1 MNVHPVLFHLGPITV
16 HSYGVLIASAILLA
30 LWLGKRQ
37 AARMGLDAEQ
47 VWSIGIYMVLGG
59 LVGSKLW
66 YIIENGDYYLANPGQ
81 IFSMA
86 TFQAAGVWYGG
97 FLAALATGIYF
108 IRKSGVHYLSLLDA
122 YAAPVALGHGIGRLG
137 CFSAGC
143 CYGKAT
149 DAPWGVIFH
158 NEYANQ
164 VTGVP
169 LGVRL
174 HPTQLYEA
182 AAEILL
188 LIFLVWLGKRQRFQG
203 QLFSAY
209 MIGYGVIRGVNEIFR
224 GDPGRTP
231 LWNDSGSL
239 MQVVSLGFIALGVVV
254 WLRKSRT
261 PFSKP
266 ASVQT

>member
-1 MNVHPVLFHLGPITV
+1 MYPILFHLGPITV
-16 HSYGVLIASAILLA
+16 HSYGVLVATAILLG

-37 AARMGLDAEQ
+37 AARMGLDSEQ
-47 VWSIGIYMVLGG
+47 VWNIGIYMILFG

-66 YIIENGDYYLANPGQ
+66 YIIENGEYYFANPSQ
-81 IFSMA
+81 IFSMN
-86 TFQAAGVWYGG
+86 TFQAAGVFYGG

-108 IRKSGVHYLSLLDA
+108 IRKSGVHYLALLDA
-122 YAAPVALGHGIGRLG
+122 YAAPVALGHGLGRLG

-149 DAPWGVIFH
+149 DVPWGVTFH
-158 NEYANQ
+158 SEYANQ

-182 AAEILL
+182 AAELL
-188 LIFLVWLGKRQRFQG
+188 LLMFLVWFGKRQAFRG
-203 QLFSAY
+203 QLFAIY
-209 MIGYGVIRGVNEIFR
+209 MIGYGIIRGIVEFFR

-231 LWNDSGSL
+231 LFNDSGSL
-239 MQVVSLGFIALGVVV
+239 MQVVSLGFIALGVWV
-254 WLRKSRT
+254 LLK
-261 PFSKP
+261 KP
-266 ASVQT
+266 RVPVARPAPANA

>member
-1 MNVHPVLFHLGPITV
+1 MYPVLVQLGPVTL
-16 HSYGVLIASAILLA
+16 HSYGVLVAAAILLG
-30 LWLGKRQ
+30 LWLGRRQ
-37 AARMGLDAEQ
+37 AVRMGLDAEQ
-47 VWSIGIYMVLGG
+47 VWSIGIYMILGG

-66 YIIENGDYYLANPGQ
+66 YIVENGDFYFSNPAQ

-86 TFQAAGVWYGG
+86 TFQAAGVFYGG
-97 FLAALATGIYF
+97 FLAALVTGVYF

-122 YAAPVALGHGIGRLG
+122 YAAPVALGHGLGRLG

-149 DAPWGVIFH
+149 DVPWGVVFH
-158 NEYANQ
+158 SEYANQ

-182 AAEILL
+182 GAELL
-188 LIFLVWLGKRQRFQG
+188 LLLLLVWLGRRQRFQG
-203 QLFSAY
+203 QLFAAY
-209 MIGYGVIRGVNEIFR
+209 MIGYGAIRGVVEFYR

-231 LWNDSGSL
+231 LWNDAGSL
-239 MQVVSLGFIALGVVV
+239 MQVVSLGFIALGIVV
-254 WLRKSRT
+254 WLRKSRA
-261 PFSKP
+261 PLAKP
-266 ASVQT
+266 APAQV

>member
-1 MNVHPVLFHLGPITV
+1 MHPILFHLGPVTI
-16 HSYGVLIASAILLA
+16 HSYGVLVATAILLG
-30 LWLGKRQ
+30 LWLGRQQ

-66 YIIENGDYYLANPGQ
+66 YIIENGDYYFANPGQ

-86 TFQAAGVWYGG
+86 TFQAAGVFYGG
-97 FLAALATGIYF
+97 FLAALGTGIYF

-149 DAPWGVIFH
+149 DVAWGVTFTS
-158 NEYANQ
+158 EYANQ

-169 LGVRL
+169 LGIRL
-174 HPTQLYEA
+174 HPTQLYET
-182 AAEILL
+182 AAELL
-188 LIFLVWLGKRQRFQG
+188 LLCLLVWLGRRQRFRG
-203 QLFSAY
+203 QLFAAY
-209 MIGYGVIRGVNEIFR
+209 MMGYGVIRGVNEFFR

-231 LWNDSGSL
+231 LFNDAGSL
-239 MQVVSLGFIALGVVV
+239 MQVVSLGFIALGIFV
-254 WLRKSRT
+254 WLRQSRG
-261 PFSKP
+261 PLGKP
-266 ASVQT
+266 APANS